1 MLIYGLNFKD
11 GMVFQKKDNYELV
24 FSSEN
29 TQFGKVFRAKI
40 KGSGTIE
47 IFRVVLPQAECFGD
61 QCIFNDGLLIGF
73 LSRKNGSVRIE
84 RNGDEF
90 AGYIEISEKTD
101 HQIDLDPFVILQTH
115 DRYLLLKE
123 YTKLLAFENKIGCI
137 PKPYSVLSVQN
148 IEDGVIKRA
157 KEKGIQVLLLRKID
171 RTKEF
176 VQLCKDNGFLPGIAV
191 NCSDPDIGEF
201 KKMGFEFFLVDF
213 ERRKR
218 EDIESLR
225 NVLKDSIVVAKNV
238 SLLDVVGLVEGFVV
252 GKNERLKDLLRMSL
266 IQKVMR
272 LYLEMNNV
280 HKETL
285 DLCEVF
291 GFGVVFN
298 EGFERI
304 EYAKFCRFEEMS
316 DKGFELLCLDKAST
330 LKSLFVTE
338 EQIRIQVESTSRLV
352 KEVKIRPDGRSFYFY
367 REG

>member
-1 MLIYGLNFKD
+1 FKD

-29 TQFGKVFRAKI
+29 TQLGKVFRAKI
-40 KGSGTIE
+40 KGFGTIE
-47 IFRVVLPQAECFGD
+47 VFRVVLPQAECFGD
-61 QCIFNDGLLIGF
+61 QCIFNDDLLIGF
-73 LSRKNGSVRIE
+73 LRRENGNIRIE
-84 RNGDEF
+84 RKGDEF
-90 AGYIEISEKTD
+90 TGYIEISEKTD
-101 HQIDLDPFVILQTH
+101 HQIDLDPFVILQAH

-123 YTKLLAFENKIGCI
+123 YAKLLAFENKIGCI
-137 PKPYSVLSVQN
+137 SKPYSVLSVQN
-148 IEDGVIKRA
+148 IKDELIERA

-191 NCSDPDIGEF
+191 NFSDPDIGEF

-213 ERRKR
+213 EHRKR
-218 EDIESLR
+218 EDVESLR

-238 SLLDVVGLVEGFVV
+238 SLLDAAGLIEGLVV
-252 GKNERLKDLLRMSL
+252 GKNERLEDLLRMSL

-272 LYLEMNNV
+272 LYLEMNSL

-285 DLCEVF
+285 DLCEAL

-298 EGFERI
+298 GSFERI
-304 EYAKFCRFEEMS
+304 EYAKFCRFEKMS
-316 DKGFELLCLDKAST
+316 DEGFELLCFDKTNT
-330 LKSLFVTE
+330 LKRLFVTE
-338 EQIRIQVESTSRLV
+338 GQIRIQVESTSRLV